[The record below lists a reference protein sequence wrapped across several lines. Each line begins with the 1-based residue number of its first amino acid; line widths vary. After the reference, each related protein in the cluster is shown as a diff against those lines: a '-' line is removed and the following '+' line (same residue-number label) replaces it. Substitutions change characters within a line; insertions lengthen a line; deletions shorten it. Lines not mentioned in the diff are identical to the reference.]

1 MELAC
6 VCLGKVWRVRKW
18 THDPVS
24 TAWLRGHDHELPAPR
39 ETPDGTLF
47 EGPRELAT
55 DSDPLLEVHLRYCG
69 SIAEAWAELGSR
81 TVRLTNRP
89 PGLPPST
96 VNRLRDR
103 VRLASVEETFLLAE
117 RWFAAFDSIGCVN
130 IEAEVFFEECVET
143 TAYRVQDLE
152 GWIADGTPLPLE
164 LGDDVAFIAF
174 SGSPWSLYNRIFER
188 LEAGMTDEHIEV
200 GAFYGWEST
209 SIELDTPFPEAGCLM
224 AIGRAVKGPPSRTS
238 SRAAATR

>member
-6 VCLGKVWRVRKW
+6 ACLGKVWRVRKW

-24 TAWLRGHDHELPAPR
+24 TSWLRGHDPVLPAPR

-47 EGPRELAT
+47 EGQRELAT
-55 DSDPLLEVHLRYCG
+55 DSDPLLEVHLRCSG
-69 SIAEAWAELGSR
+69 SIAEAWAELGGR
-81 TVRLTNRP
+81 RVQLTNRP

-103 VRLASVEETFLLAE
+103 VRLASVEDTFLLAE

-130 IEAEVFFEECVET
+130 TEAEVFFAERVET
-143 TAYRVQDLE
+143 TAYLVQDLE
-152 GWIADGTPLPLE
+152 AWIADGTPLPLDV
-164 LGDDVAFIAF
+164 GDDVAFIAF

-188 LEAGMTDEHIEV
+188 LEAGLTDEHIEV
-200 GAFYGWEST
+200 GTFYGWKST
-209 SIELDTPFPEAGCLM
+209 SVELDAPLPEAGCLM
-224 AIGRAVKGPPSRTS
+224 AIGRAFKARP
-238 SRAAATR
+238 